1 MSTLATSPLAPCKRG
16 TPPLD
21 QAGCAELLRELP
33 AWSVEQVQGV
43 AQLHGSF
50 AFSNFVEAMHFAN
63 TVGALAEAA
72 NHHPLLQI
80 EWGKVDVHWWT
91 HTINGL
97 HSNDFVMA
105 ARTDA
110 AFREAT

>member
-1 MSTLATSPLAPCKRG
+1 MSTLAHSALTPCTRG

-21 QAGCAELLRELP
+21 SSQCTELLLALP
-33 AWSVEQVQGV
+33 AWSVAPVQGI
-43 AQLHGSF
+43 AHLQRTF
-50 AFSNFVEAMHFAN
+50 TFSNFVKALHFAN

-80 EWGKVDVHWWT
+80 EWGKVEVQWWT
-91 HTINGL
+91 HVINGL
-97 HSNDFVMA
+97 HPNDFVMA